1 MITTPSTP
9 LLSAFAPFDRLPE
22 AVARSLEQLLEPQ
35 RFRPGQTVL
44 APDVM
49 PKGLYLVRSGSLR
62 GLASDPNTGGLRT
75 IEKLQAGS
83 MAGWVSLV
91 RQQPCEH
98 LRASGEADLLL
109 LPAAAF
115 RDLID
120 GYPSLAAWFQ
130 SSLPVSELYKLLLE
144 LCRREPGPR
153 WLPWLER
160 LPQLQEQASV
170 SSLIPGLESG
180 LALAPERE
188 WYVSSGALLASRWDT
203 AKSVKPLEAGAPWLR
218 LVALPATLA
227 EPAAPEPLPGD
238 QAKARIEV
246 GSAAEAVEA
255 QLVGADRFGGDLPP
269 LPQNRGP
276 GKLVLAR
283 ASGPRD
289 IPAAVVQ
296 ALASFYGL
304 PLNRDA
310 LFDQIDSVLA
320 RQASLNLT
328 NLGQI
333 LDAIGLRVI
342 LSRLPAD
349 RLARVSTPAVL
360 MQQGHI
366 GILDA
371 VDPDGHACL
380 LEAELGPLRVPIEQL
395 ATLEDGQVELL
406 ILERKPDAKEQKFS
420 WSWYFPYL
428 REHKRKLIEVL
439 AVSAVI
445 NILMLANP
453 LGIRVLMSQMR
464 GPEAISIVITISIL
478 MVSSAVA
485 VSVLKTLRS
494 FQFTD
499 VANRVDSATKA
510 TILDHLV
517 RLPQSFF
524 DERPVG
530 RVVFYINQL
539 DQLRQFLVGRSLTL
553 LVDTV
558 FSLFYIIIL
567 FMFSPLLTFVVLS
580 FVPLIAGITLFSTPL
595 LKSQIRR
602 TMVENVK
609 YSSYL
614 TESISGIQTIKAQNA
629 EMKTRWTFHDLYSRY
644 LGEDFK
650 MKITRESLSNLGGF
664 IMNIEAVVVLCAGFA
679 LVVMGELDFGTV
691 IAFNMLS
698 NYVIRPLTEIPSTWQ
713 EFQQCSEQLQ
723 IVADVVDRPT
733 EQSELE
739 SQNIPM
745 PPLQGHVQFTNLGF
759 SYSQEAPS
767 VLNAVNLSIQKGSFV
782 GVVGGSGSGK
792 STLLKMVPRFYR
804 PTSGKVL
811 IDGFDIDKIE
821 LYSLRRQIG
830 VVPQDSLLFDGTVK
844 DNLMLVKPDAT
855 AEELIRAAKIA
866 CAHEFI
872 MSMPRGYN
880 SSVGERG
887 SGLSGG
893 QKQRLA
899 LARAVLQNPR
909 MLILDEATSALD
921 ARTERQV
928 CINLLEAFRG
938 RTVFFITHRLTTV
951 KPADVIVLMD
961 QGAIMEMG
969 PHRDL
974 MEQRGWYYALV
985 QSQAQEGLS

>member
-1 MITTPSTP
+1 
-9 LLSAFAPFDRLPE
+9 
-22 AVARSLEQLLEPQ
+22 VARSLEPLLEPQ

-49 PKGLYLVRSGSLR
+49 PNGLYLVRSGSLR

-130 SSLPVSELYKLLLE
+130 SSLPVSELYTLLLE

-170 SSLIPGLESG
+170 SSLIPGPESG
-180 LALAPERE
+180 LALSPERE
-188 WYVSSGALLASRWDT
+188 WYVSSGAQLASRWDP
-203 AKSVKPLEAGAPWLR
+203 AKSVNPLEPGAPWLR
-218 LVALPATLA
+218 LVALPAAQA
-227 EPAAPEPLPGD
+227 EPAAPEALPGD
-238 QAKARIEV
+238 QAKASVEV
-246 GSAAEAVEA
+246 GSAGEAVEA

-269 LPQNRGP
+269 PPQSRGP

-304 PLNRDA
+304 PLNRDS

-333 LDAIGLRVI
+333 LDTIGLRVI
-342 LSRLPAD
+342 LCRLPAD
-349 RLARVSTPAVL
+349 RQARVSTPAVL
-360 MQQGHI
+360 IQQGHI

-371 VDPDGHACL
+371 VDPDGYACL
-380 LEAELGPLRVPIEQL
+380 LEAELGPLRVPVDQL

-428 REHKRKLIEVL
+428 REHKRKLIEIL
-439 AVSAVI
+439 ALSAVI

-453 LGIRVLMSQMR
+453 LGIRVLFTSMT
-464 GPEAISIVITISIL
+464 PEGISVVISVATIMIFAAIG
-478 MVSSAVA
+478 

-530 RVVFYINQL
+530 RIVFYINQL
-539 DQLRQFLVGRSLTL
+539 DRLREFLVGRSLTL
-553 LVDTV
+553 LVDTL
-558 FSLFYIIIL
+558 FSLLYIIIL
-567 FMFSPLLTFVVLS
+567 FMFSPLLTFVMLS
-580 FVPLIAGITLFSTPL
+580 FVPLIIAVTLFSTPL
-595 LKSQIRR
+595 LKSQINR

-614 TESISGIQTIKAQNA
+614 TESITGIQTIKAQNA

-650 MKITRESLSNLGGF
+650 MKITRESLTNLGGF
-664 IMNIEAVVVLCAGFA
+664 VSNIESVVVLCAGFA
-679 LVVMGELDFGTV
+679 LVAKGDLDFGTV
-691 IAFNMLS
+691 MAFQMLS

-713 EFQQCSEQLQ
+713 EFQQCSQQLQ

-739 SQNIPM
+739 AQNIPM

-759 SYSQEAPS
+759 SYTQDAPS
-767 VLNAVNLSIQKGSFV
+767 VLNAVNLSIQRGSFV

-804 PTSGKVL
+804 PTTGKVI

-893 QKQRLA
+893 QRQRLA

-951 KPADVIVLMD
+951 RPADVIVLMD

>member
-1 MITTPSTP
+1 MTPEGISVVISVATIMI
-9 LLSAFAPFDRLPE
+9 FA
-22 AVARSLEQLLEPQ
+22 
-35 RFRPGQTVL
+35 
-44 APDVM
+44 
-49 PKGLYLVRSGSLR
+49 
-62 GLASDPNTGGLRT
+62 
-75 IEKLQAGS
+75 
-83 MAGWVSLV
+83 
-91 RQQPCEH
+91 
-98 LRASGEADLLL
+98 
-109 LPAAAF
+109 
-115 RDLID
+115 
-120 GYPSLAAWFQ
+120 
-130 SSLPVSELYKLLLE
+130 
-144 LCRREPGPR
+144 
-153 WLPWLER
+153 
-160 LPQLQEQASV
+160 
-170 SSLIPGLESG
+170 
-180 LALAPERE
+180 
-188 WYVSSGALLASRWDT
+188 
-203 AKSVKPLEAGAPWLR
+203 
-218 LVALPATLA
+218 
-227 EPAAPEPLPGD
+227 
-238 QAKARIEV
+238 
-246 GSAAEAVEA
+246 
-255 QLVGADRFGGDLPP
+255 
-269 LPQNRGP
+269 
-276 GKLVLAR
+276 
-283 ASGPRD
+283 
-289 IPAAVVQ
+289 
-296 ALASFYGL
+296 
-304 PLNRDA
+304 
-310 LFDQIDSVLA
+310 
-320 RQASLNLT
+320 
-328 NLGQI
+328 
-333 LDAIGLRVI
+333 AIG
-342 LSRLPAD
+342 
-349 RLARVSTPAVL
+349 
-360 MQQGHI
+360 
-366 GILDA
+366 
-371 VDPDGHACL
+371 
-380 LEAELGPLRVPIEQL
+380 
-395 ATLEDGQVELL
+395 
-406 ILERKPDAKEQKFS
+406 
-420 WSWYFPYL
+420 
-428 REHKRKLIEVL
+428 
-439 AVSAVI
+439 
-445 NILMLANP
+445 
-453 LGIRVLMSQMR
+453 
-464 GPEAISIVITISIL
+464 
-478 MVSSAVA
+478 

-510 TILDHLV
+510 TILDHMV

-530 RVVFYINQL
+530 RIVFYINQL
-539 DQLRQFLVGRSLTL
+539 DRLREFLVGRSLTL
-553 LVDTV
+553 LVDTL

-567 FMFSPLLTFVVLS
+567 LMFSPLLTFVMLS
-580 FVPLIAGITLFSTPL
+580 FVPLIIAVTLFSTPL
-595 LKSQIRR
+595 LKSQINR

-614 TESISGIQTIKAQNA
+614 TESITGIQTIKAQNA
-629 EMKTRWTFHDLYSRY
+629 EMKTRWTFHDFYSRY

-650 MKITRESLSNLGGF
+650 MKITRESLTNLGGF
-664 IMNIEAVVVLCAGFA
+664 ISNIESVVVLCAGFA
-679 LVVMGELDFGTV
+679 LVAKGDLDFGTV
-691 IAFNMLS
+691 MAFQMLS

-713 EFQQCSEQLQ
+713 EFQQCSQQLQ

-739 SQNIPM
+739 AQNIPM

-759 SYSQEAPS
+759 SYTQDAPS
-767 VLNAVNLSIQKGSFV
+767 VLNAVNLSIQRGSFV

-804 PTSGKVL
+804 PSTGKVL

-951 KPADVIVLMD
+951 RPADVIVLMD

>member
-9 LLSAFAPFDRLPE
+9 LLTAFAPFDRLPE
-22 AVARSLEQLLEPQ
+22 AVARSLEPLLEPQ

-49 PKGLYLVRSGSLR
+49 PNGLYLVRSGSLR

-130 SSLPVSELYKLLLE
+130 SSLPVSELYTLLLE

-170 SSLIPGLESG
+170 SSLIPGPESG
-180 LALAPERE
+180 LALSPERE
-188 WYVSSGALLASRWDT
+188 WYVSSGAQLASRWDP
-203 AKSVKPLEAGAPWLR
+203 AKSVNPLEPGAPWLR
-218 LVALPATLA
+218 LVALPAAQA
-227 EPAAPEPLPGD
+227 EPAAPEALPGD
-238 QAKARIEV
+238 QAKASVEV
-246 GSAAEAVEA
+246 GSAGEAVEA

-269 LPQNRGP
+269 LPQSRGP

-304 PLNRDA
+304 PLNRDS

-333 LDAIGLRVI
+333 LDTIGLRVI
-342 LSRLPAD
+342 LCRLPAD

-360 MQQGHI
+360 IQQGHI

-371 VDPDGHACL
+371 VDPDGYACL
-380 LEAELGPLRVPIEQL
+380 LEAELGPLRVPVDQL

-428 REHKRKLIEVL
+428 REHKRKLIEIL
-439 AVSAVI
+439 ALSAVI

-453 LGIRVLMSQMR
+453 LGIRVLFTSMT
-464 GPEAISIVITISIL
+464 PEGISVVISVATIMIFAAIG
-478 MVSSAVA
+478 

-530 RVVFYINQL
+530 RIVFYINQL
-539 DQLRQFLVGRSLTL
+539 DRLREFLVGRSLTL
-553 LVDTV
+553 LVDTL
-558 FSLFYIIIL
+558 FSLLYIIIL
-567 FMFSPLLTFVVLS
+567 FMFSPLLTFVMLS
-580 FVPLIAGITLFSTPL
+580 FVPLIIAVTLFSTPL
-595 LKSQIRR
+595 LKSQINR

-614 TESISGIQTIKAQNA
+614 TESITGIQTIKAQNA

-650 MKITRESLSNLGGF
+650 MKITRESLTNLGGF
-664 IMNIEAVVVLCAGFA
+664 VSNIESVVVLCAGFA
-679 LVVMGELDFGTV
+679 LVAKGDLDFGTV
-691 IAFNMLS
+691 MAFQMLS

-713 EFQQCSEQLQ
+713 EFQQCSQQLQ

-739 SQNIPM
+739 AQNIPM

-759 SYSQEAPS
+759 SYTQDAPS
-767 VLNAVNLSIQKGSFV
+767 VLNAVNLSIQRGSFV

-804 PTSGKVL
+804 PTTGKVI

-893 QKQRLA
+893 QRQRLA

-951 KPADVIVLMD
+951 RPADVIVLMD

>member
-9 LLSAFAPFDRLPE
+9 LLTAFAPFDRLPE
-22 AVARSLEQLLEPQ
+22 AVARSLEPLLEPQ

-49 PKGLYLVRSGSLR
+49 PNGLYLVRSGSLR

-130 SSLPVSELYKLLLE
+130 SSLPVSELYTLLLE

-170 SSLIPGLESG
+170 SSLIPGPESG
-180 LALAPERE
+180 LALSPERE
-188 WYVSSGALLASRWDT
+188 WYVSSGAQLASRWDP
-203 AKSVKPLEAGAPWLR
+203 AKSVNPLEPGAPWLR
-218 LVALPATLA
+218 LVALPAAQA
-227 EPAAPEPLPGD
+227 EPAAPEALPGD
-238 QAKARIEV
+238 QAKASVEV
-246 GSAAEAVEA
+246 GSAGEAVEA

-269 LPQNRGP
+269 PPQSRGP

-304 PLNRDA
+304 PLNRDS

-333 LDAIGLRVI
+333 LDTIGLRVI
-342 LSRLPAD
+342 LCRLPAD
-349 RLARVSTPAVL
+349 RQARVSTPAVL
-360 MQQGHI
+360 IQQGHI

-371 VDPDGHACL
+371 VDPDGYACL
-380 LEAELGPLRVPIEQL
+380 LEAELGPLRVPVDQL

-428 REHKRKLIEVL
+428 REHKRKLIEIL
-439 AVSAVI
+439 ALSAVI

-453 LGIRVLMSQMR
+453 LGIRVLFTSMT
-464 GPEAISIVITISIL
+464 PEGISVVISVATIMIFAAIG
-478 MVSSAVA
+478 

-530 RVVFYINQL
+530 RIVFYINQL
-539 DQLRQFLVGRSLTL
+539 DRLREFLVGRSLTL
-553 LVDTV
+553 LVDTL
-558 FSLFYIIIL
+558 FSLLYIIIL
-567 FMFSPLLTFVVLS
+567 FMFSPLLTFVMLS
-580 FVPLIAGITLFSTPL
+580 FVPLIIAVTLFSTPL
-595 LKSQIRR
+595 LKSQINR

-614 TESISGIQTIKAQNA
+614 TESITGIQTIKAQNA

-650 MKITRESLSNLGGF
+650 MKITRESLTNLGGF
-664 IMNIEAVVVLCAGFA
+664 VSNIESVVVLCAGFA
-679 LVVMGELDFGTV
+679 LVAKGDLDFGTV
-691 IAFNMLS
+691 MAFQMLS

-713 EFQQCSEQLQ
+713 EFQQCSQQLQ

-739 SQNIPM
+739 AQNIPM

-759 SYSQEAPS
+759 SYTQDAPS
-767 VLNAVNLSIQKGSFV
+767 VLNAVNLSIQRGSFV

-804 PTSGKVL
+804 PTTGKVI

-893 QKQRLA
+893 QRQRLA

-951 KPADVIVLMD
+951 RPADVIVLMD

>member
-9 LLSAFAPFDRLPE
+9 LLTGFAPFDRLPE
-22 AVARSLEQLLEPQ
+22 AVARSLEPLLEPQ

-130 SSLPVSELYKLLLE
+130 SSLPVSELYTLLLE

-170 SSLIPGLESG
+170 SSLIPGPESG
-180 LALAPERE
+180 LALSPERE
-188 WYVSSGALLASRWDT
+188 WYVSSGAQLASRWDP
-203 AKSVKPLEAGAPWLR
+203 AKSVNPLEPGAPWLR
-218 LVALPATLA
+218 LVALPAA
-227 EPAAPEPLPGD
+227 QVEPAAPEALPGD
-238 QAKARIEV
+238 QAKASVEV
-246 GSAAEAVEA
+246 GSAGEAVEA

-269 LPQNRGP
+269 LPQSRGP

-342 LSRLPAD
+342 LCRLPAD

-380 LEAELGPLRVPIEQL
+380 LEAELGPLRVPVDQL

-428 REHKRKLIEVL
+428 REHKRKLIEIL
-439 AVSAVI
+439 ALSAVI

-453 LGIRVLMSQMR
+453 LGIRVLFTSMT
-464 GPEAISIVITISIL
+464 PEGISVVISVATIMIFAAIG
-478 MVSSAVA
+478 
-485 VSVLKTLRS
+485 VSVLRTLRS

-510 TILDHLV
+510 TILDHMV

-530 RVVFYINQL
+530 RIVFYINQL
-539 DQLRQFLVGRSLTL
+539 DRLREFLVGRSLTL
-553 LVDTV
+553 LVDTL

-567 FMFSPLLTFVVLS
+567 LMFSPLLTFVMLS
-580 FVPLIAGITLFSTPL
+580 FVPLIIAVTLFSTPL
-595 LKSQIRR
+595 LKSQINR

-614 TESISGIQTIKAQNA
+614 TESITGIQTIKAQNA
-629 EMKTRWTFHDLYSRY
+629 EMKTRWTFHDFYSRY

-650 MKITRESLSNLGGF
+650 MKITRESLTNLGGF
-664 IMNIEAVVVLCAGFA
+664 ISNIESVVVLCAGFA
-679 LVVMGELDFGTV
+679 LVAKGDLDFGTV
-691 IAFNMLS
+691 MAFQMLS

-713 EFQQCSEQLQ
+713 EFQQCSQQLQ

-739 SQNIPM
+739 AQNIPM

-759 SYSQEAPS
+759 SYTQDAPS
-767 VLNAVNLSIQKGSFV
+767 VLNAVNLSIQRGSFV

-804 PTSGKVL
+804 PSTGKVL

-951 KPADVIVLMD
+951 RPADVIVLMD

>member
-9 LLSAFAPFDRLPE
+9 LLTAFAPFDRLPE
-22 AVARSLEQLLEPQ
+22 AVARSLEPLLEPQ

-130 SSLPVSELYKLLLE
+130 SSLPVSELYTLLLE

-170 SSLIPGLESG
+170 SSLIPGPESG
-180 LALAPERE
+180 LALSPERE
-188 WYVSSGALLASRWDT
+188 WYVSSGAQLASRWDP
-203 AKSVKPLEAGAPWLR
+203 AKSVNPLEPGAPWLR
-218 LVALPATLA
+218 LVALPAAQA
-227 EPAAPEPLPGD
+227 EPAAPEALPGD
-238 QAKARIEV
+238 QAKASVEV
-246 GSAAEAVEA
+246 GSAGEAVEA

-269 LPQNRGP
+269 PPQSRGP
-276 GKLVLAR
+276 GKLILAR

-304 PLNRDA
+304 PLNRDS

-333 LDAIGLRVI
+333 LDTIGLRVI
-342 LSRLPAD
+342 LCRLPAD

-371 VDPDGHACL
+371 VDPDGYACL
-380 LEAELGPLRVPIEQL
+380 LEAELGPLRVPVDQL

-428 REHKRKLIEVL
+428 REHKRKLIEIL
-439 AVSAVI
+439 ALSAVI

-453 LGIRVLMSQMR
+453 LGIRVLFTSMT
-464 GPEAISIVITISIL
+464 PEGISVVISVATIMIFAAIG
-478 MVSSAVA
+478 

-530 RVVFYINQL
+530 RIVFYINQL
-539 DQLRQFLVGRSLTL
+539 DRLREFLVGRSLTL
-553 LVDTV
+553 LVDTL
-558 FSLFYIIIL
+558 FSLLYIIIL
-567 FMFSPLLTFVVLS
+567 FMFSPLLTFVMLS
-580 FVPLIAGITLFSTPL
+580 FVPLIIAVTLFSTPL
-595 LKSQIRR
+595 LKSQINR

-614 TESISGIQTIKAQNA
+614 TESITGIQTIKAQNA
-629 EMKTRWTFHDLYSRY
+629 EMKTRWTFHDFYSRY

-650 MKITRESLSNLGGF
+650 MKITRESLTNLGGF
-664 IMNIEAVVVLCAGFA
+664 ISNIESVVVLCAGFA
-679 LVVMGELDFGTV
+679 LVVKGDLDFGTV
-691 IAFNMLS
+691 MAFQMLS

-713 EFQQCSEQLQ
+713 EFQQCSQQLQ

-739 SQNIPM
+739 AQNIPM

-759 SYSQEAPS
+759 SYTQDSPN
-767 VLNAVNLSIQKGSFV
+767 VLNAVNLSIQRGSFV

-804 PTSGKVL
+804 PTTGKVL

-893 QKQRLA
+893 QRQRLA

-951 KPADVIVLMD
+951 RPADVIVLMD

>member
-9 LLSAFAPFDRLPE
+9 LLTAFAPFDRLPE
-22 AVARSLEQLLEPQ
+22 AVARSLEPLLEPQ

-130 SSLPVSELYKLLLE
+130 STLPVSELYALLLE

-170 SSLIPGLESG
+170 SSLIPGPESG

-188 WYVSSGALLASRWDT
+188 WYVSSGAQLASRWDP
-203 AKSVKPLEAGAPWLR
+203 AKSVNPLEPGAPWLR
-218 LVALPATLA
+218 LVALPAAQA
-227 EPAAPEPLPGD
+227 EPAAPEALPGD
-238 QAKARIEV
+238 QAKASVEL
-246 GSAAEAVEA
+246 GSAGEAVEA

-269 LPQNRGP
+269 PPQSRGP

-304 PLNRDA
+304 PLNRDS

-333 LDAIGLRVI
+333 LDTIGLRVI
-342 LSRLPAD
+342 LCRLPAD

-371 VDPDGHACL
+371 VDPDGYACL
-380 LEAELGPLRVPIEQL
+380 LEAELGPLRVPIDQL

-428 REHKRKLIEVL
+428 REHKRKLIEIL
-439 AVSAVI
+439 ALSAVI

-453 LGIRVLMSQMR
+453 LGVRVLFTAMTPDGLSVV
-464 GPEAISIVITISIL
+464 ISIGTIMIF
-478 MVSSAVA
+478 AA
-485 VSVLKTLRS
+485 IGVSVLKTLRS

-499 VANRVDSATKA
+499 VANRIDSATKA

-530 RVVFYINQL
+530 RIVFYINQL
-539 DQLRQFLVGRSLTL
+539 DRLREFLVGRSLTL
-553 LVDTV
+553 LVDTL
-558 FSLFYIIIL
+558 FSLLYLIIL
-567 FMFSPLLTFVVLS
+567 FMFSPALTFVVLS
-580 FVPLIAGITLFSTPL
+580 FLPLIIGVTLLSTPL
-595 LKSQIRR
+595 LKSQISR

-614 TESISGIQTIKAQNA
+614 TESITGIQTIKAQNA
-629 EMKTRWTFHDLYSRY
+629 EMKTRWTFHDLYSCY

-650 MKITRESLSNLGGF
+650 MKITRESLANLGGF
-664 IMNIEAVVVLCAGFA
+664 ISNIESVVVLFAGFA
-679 LVVMGELDFGTV
+679 LVVKGELDFGTV
-691 IAFNMLS
+691 MAFQILS
-698 NYVIRPLTEIPSTWQ
+698 SYVIRPLTEIPSTWQ
-713 EFQQCSEQLQ
+713 EFQQCSQQLQ

-739 SQNIPM
+739 AQNIPM

-759 SYSQEAPS
+759 SYKQDAPS
-767 VLNAVNLSIQKGSFV
+767 VLNAVNLSIQRGSFV

-804 PTSGKVL
+804 PTTGKVL

-893 QKQRLA
+893 QRQRLA

-951 KPADVIVLMD
+951 RPADVIVLMD